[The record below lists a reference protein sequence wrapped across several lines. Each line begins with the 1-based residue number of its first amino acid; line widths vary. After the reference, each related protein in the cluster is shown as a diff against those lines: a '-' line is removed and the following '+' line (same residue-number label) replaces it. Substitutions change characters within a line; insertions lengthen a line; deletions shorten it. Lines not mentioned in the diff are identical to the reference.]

1 MSDFS
6 IIGNRT
12 AMIDAAAK
20 TTGAGKYTDD
30 LSVPGMLVGKILHSP
45 YPHARIRRIDTSR
58 AEKCEGVVAVVVGQD
73 APNPYGILP
82 VGHDEYALALDKVR
96 YVGDNVACVVAVS
109 ESIAE
114 TALELIDVEYEV
126 LPAYFDPEE
135 SMKAVTDLIHDSKP
149 GNLEKDYHHVF
160 GDPDQGFAGADQIA
174 EARFIANEVTHA
186 AMEPHSTLA
195 SFEIDPHTGKPGRLT
210 VWSSTQVPY
219 YLQHKLSLVL
229 EMPMAQIRVIK
240 PLVGGG
246 FGGKSEVIPLEIIAA
261 IAARKAQAAVKIT
274 YTREEVFWAHRGRPR
289 TIIDLKTG
297 VKKDGRITAVKARV
311 VQDGGAY
318 CSYGVVTILYSGALL
333 GALYD
338 IPNIQYDG
346 YRVLTNK
353 PACGAMRGHGTV
365 NVRFAFESQLDEL
378 ALAIGMDPAEIRQR
392 NLLQPPCITVNG
404 LRVQSY
410 GLPECI
416 EKTVDRSGWKQ
427 RKGKL
432 PRGRGLGIACSHY
445 VSGAA
450 NSIIRSDMPHS
461 TVNIKIDR
469 DGGVV
474 VYTGASEIGQ
484 GSDTMTAQIAAEVL
498 GCSLPRVRVIAADT
512 DLTPIDIGS
521 YSSRVTFMA
530 GNATLRAASEVK
542 RLIAAA
548 AAKKMGCAAE
558 DLIFR
563 NDQVLRKN
571 AAASVG
577 ELADKSVRTT
587 QDEASVSGRV
597 EGQILRGSLQ
607 QKRKE
612 EGPKEKMSFEEAV
625 VAAIDFHGGLTGT
638 GSYAPPQE
646 ARGGKHKGAGVGP
659 SPAYSYSAQVA
670 EVSVDE
676 ETGEVVVH
684 KVWAAHDC
692 GRALN
697 PVSVEGQIIG
707 SVWMGMGQAL
717 TEEMVWKD
725 GMLMNPGLLEYRS
738 PSSVE
743 SPEVEPIIV
752 ESVDPEGPFGAKECS
767 EGSLAATIPAIANAI
782 YDAVGVRLR
791 ESPFTPERVLSAL
804 RAKRNARAL
813 NLTKVLTRLLRH
825 ASANT
830 ADRCASKVRA
840 RNATRSIHRGEK
852 CRPPRAVP
860 IEPYK
865 VQTAPAQNCRRRNRV
880 SRGTF
885 DACRA
890 WQLARAGSNS
900 HPNHCRR
907 HRFNSIDAAET
918 IRAGARSRS
927 ARNRSA
933 ARHPAAARRRR
944 RNRGPHHAPRH
955 RALRLSAPALCGPHR
970 SSGDRGIARTAEHGH
985 HRR

>member
-1 MSDFS
+1 MTQPTTKDQRPTTDFS
-6 IIGNRT
+6 IIGKPT
-12 AMIDAAAK
+12 AMVDAAAK
-20 TTGAGKYTDD
+20 TTGVGKYTDD

-58 AEKCEGVVAVVVGQD
+58 AEQLEGVVAVVVGKD

-82 VGHDEYALALDKVR
+82 VGHDEHALALDKVR
-96 YVGDNVACVVAVS
+96 YVGDNVACVVAIS
-109 ESIAE
+109 EAIAE
-114 TALELIDVEYEV
+114 KALELIDVDYEV

-135 SMKAVTDLIHDSKP
+135 SMKATSDLIHDNKP
-149 GNLEKDYHHVF
+149 NNLEKDYHHIF
-160 GDPDQGFAGADQIA
+160 GDPDRGFAEADHVA

-195 SFEIDPHTGKPGRLT
+195 AFEIDPHTGKPGRLT

-261 IAARKAQAAVKIT
+261 VAARKAQAPVKIT

-297 VKKDGRITAVKARV
+297 VKSDGRITAVKARV

-378 ALAIGMDPAEIRQR
+378 AAKIAMDPAEIRCR

-416 EKTVDRSGWKQ
+416 EKTVERSRWDE

-498 GCSLPRVRVIAADT
+498 GCSLSRVRVIAADT

-530 GNATLRAASEVK
+530 GNATLRAANEVK
-542 RLIAAA
+542 KLIAAA
-548 AAKKMGCAAE
+548 AAKKMDCQPDDLVFREDAVVSRNGHVGTAAIGRPAE
-558 DLIFR
+558 
-563 NDQVLRKN
+563 QSS
-571 AAASVG
+571 AA
-577 ELADKSVRTT
+577 T
-587 QDEASVSGRV
+587 VSGRV

-607 QKRKE
+607 QKRKD
-612 EGPKEKMSFEEAV
+612 EGPKDQMSFEEAV
-625 VAAIDFHGGLTGT
+625 VAAIDFHGALTGT
-638 GSYAPPQE
+638 GSYAPPPE

-676 ETGEVVVH
+676 ETGEVTVH

-752 ESVDPEGPFGAKECS
+752 ESIDPEGPFGAKECS

-782 YDAVGVRLR
+782 YDAVGIRLH
-791 ESPFTPERVLSAL
+791 ESPFTPERVLAAL
-804 RAKRNARAL
+804 RAKRNAKAL
-813 NLTKVLTRLLRH
+813 NLTEGVDPTSPTRFREH
-825 ASANT
+825 
-830 ADRCASKVRA
+830 
-840 RNATRSIHRGEK
+840 G
-852 CRPPRAVP
+852 
-860 IEPYK
+860 
-865 VQTAPAQNCRRRNRV
+865 
-880 SRGTF
+880 
-885 DACRA
+885 
-890 WQLARAGSNS
+890 GSLWFKGKG
-900 HPNHCRR
+900 P
-907 HRFNSIDAAET
+907 E
-918 IRAGARSRS
+918 
-927 ARNRSA
+927 
-933 ARHPAAARRRR
+933 RHPLD
-944 RNRGPHHAPRH
+944 PSRH
-955 RALRLSAPALCGPHR
+955 EPAG
-970 SSGDRGIARTAEHGH
+970 GTD
-985 HRR
+985 

>member
-1 MSDFS
+1 MTNFS
-6 IIGNRT
+6 IIGKPIP
-12 AMIDAAAK
+12 MVDAAAK
-20 TTGAGKYTDD
+20 TTGSGKYTDD
-30 LSVPGMLVGKILHSP
+30 ISLPGMLIGKILHSP
-45 YPHARIRRIDTSR
+45 HPHARIKRIDISR
-58 AEKCEGVVAVVVGQD
+58 AGELDGVAAIVVGSD

-82 VGHDEYALALDKVR
+82 VGHDEHALAIDKVR
-96 YVGDNVACVVAVS
+96 YVGDNVACVVA
-109 ESIAE
+109 EDEATAE
-114 TALELIDVEYEV
+114 QALELIDVEYEL
-126 LPAYFDPEE
+126 LPAYFDPEA
-135 SMKAVTDLIHDSKP
+135 SMKAERDLIHDNKP
-149 GNLEKDYHHVF
+149 HNLEKDYHHVF
-160 GDPDQGFAGADQIA
+160 GDPERGFAEADRIE

-195 SFEIDPHTGKPGRLT
+195 SFDLDPQTGQLGRLT

-229 EMPMAQIRVIK
+229 EVPMSQIRVIK

-261 IAARKAQAAVKIT
+261 VAARKAKRPVKIT

-297 VKKDGRITAVKARV
+297 AKKDGRITAVKARV

-365 NVRFAFESQLDEL
+365 NVRFAFESQLDEIAAKL
-378 ALAIGMDPAEIRQR
+378 KIDSAEIRRR

-416 EKTVDRSGWKQ
+416 EKVVDGSGWRE

-432 PRGRGLGIACSHY
+432 PKGRGLGLACSHY

-469 DGGVV
+469 DGGVI

-498 GCSLPRVRVIAADT
+498 GCSLSRVKVVAADT

-530 GNATLRAASEVK
+530 GNATLRAAQEVK
-542 RLIAAA
+542 EQIASAAA
-548 AAKKMGCAAE
+548 RKMGCSVE
-558 DLIFR
+558 DLIFTR
-563 NDQVLRKN
+563 DVVSRKN
-571 AAASVG
+571 HDGAPSLPGVG
-577 ELADKSVRTT
+577 KGGDFDSSRVEQSSAT
-587 QDEASVSGRV
+587 VSGRV
-597 EGQILRGSLQ
+597 EGQILRDSLQ
-607 QKRKE
+607 QKRKKDDS
-612 EGPKEKMSFEEAV
+612 PKHSLTFEEAV
-625 VAAIDFHGGLTGT
+625 VAAIDFHGALTGT
-638 GSYAPPQE
+638 GSYAPPPE
-646 ARGGKHKGAGVGP
+646 ARGGKHKGGGVGP

-676 ETGEVVVH
+676 DTGEVTVH

-697 PVSVEGQIIG
+697 PVAVEGQVIG

-725 GMLMNPGLLEYRS
+725 GLLMNPGLLEYRS
-738 PSSVE
+738 PSSAE
-743 SPEVEPIIV
+743 SPEVVPFIV
-752 ESVDPEGPFGAKECS
+752 ESIDPEGPFGAKECS
-767 EGSLAATIPAIANAI
+767 EGALAATIPAIANAI
-782 YDAVGVRLR
+782 YDAVGIRLH
-791 ESPFTPERVLSAL
+791 ECPFTPERVLAAL
-804 RAKRNARAL
+804 RAKQKAKVL
-813 NLTKVLTRLLRH
+813 NLTEGV
-825 ASANT
+825 
-830 ADRCASKVRA
+830 D
-840 RNATRSIHRGEK
+840 
-852 CRPPRAVP
+852 P
-860 IEPYK
+860 
-865 VQTAPAQNCRRRNRV
+865 TAPI
-880 SRGTF
+880 
-885 DACRA
+885 
-890 WQLARAGSNS
+890 
-900 HPNHCRR
+900 
-907 HRFNSIDAAET
+907 RFREHG
-918 IRAGARSRS
+918 GAVWFKRK
-927 ARNRSA
+927 
-933 ARHPAAARRRR
+933 
-944 RNRGPHHAPRH
+944 GAPRM
-955 RALRLSAPALCGPHR
+955 SP
-970 SSGDRGIARTAEHGH
+970 
-985 HRR
+985 

>member
-1 MSDFS
+1 MSSEFAV
-6 IIGNRT
+6 IGKPT
-12 AMIDAAAK
+12 AMVDAAEK
-20 TTGAGKYTDD
+20 TTGSGKYTDD

-45 YPHARIRRIDTSR
+45 YPHARIKAIDTSK
-58 AEKCEGVVAVVVGQD
+58 AQKLDGVVAVAVGKD
-73 APNPYGILP
+73 APKTYGILP
-82 VGHDEYALALDKVR
+82 VGHDEYPLALDKVR
-96 YVGDNVACVVAVS
+96 YVGDNVACVVATS
-109 ESIAE
+109 EAIAE
-114 TALELIDVEYEV
+114 RALELIDVDYEV
-126 LPAYFDPEE
+126 LPGYFDPEE
-135 SMKAVTDLIHDSKP
+135 SMKAESDLIHDHKP
-149 GNLEKDYHHVF
+149 NNIEKDYHHVF
-160 GDPDQGFAGADQIA
+160 GDPEKGFTEADQIA
-174 EARFIANEVTHA
+174 EARFISNEVTHA

-261 IAARKAQAAVKIT
+261 IAARKAQAPVKIT

-378 ALAIGMDPAEIRQR
+378 ASAIGMDAAEIRRR
-392 NLLQPPCITVNG
+392 NLLKPPCITVNG

-416 EKTVDRSGWKQ
+416 EKTVERSGWKE

-432 PRGRGLGIACSHY
+432 AKGRGLGIACSHY

-484 GSDTMTAQIAAEVL
+484 GSDTMTAQVAAETL
-498 GCSLPRVRVIAADT
+498 GCSLSRVRVVAADT

-530 GNATLRAASEVK
+530 GNATLRAAAEVK
-542 RLIAAA
+542 KLIAAA
-548 AAKKMGCAAE
+548 AAKKMSCDPGDVVIRDDRVSREA
-558 DLIFR
+558 R
-563 NDQVLRKN
+563 
-571 AAASVG
+571 VG
-577 ELADKSVRTT
+577 TDTVVRPAQEGSAT
-587 QDEASVSGRV
+587 SVSGRV

-612 EGPKEKMSFEEAV
+612 EGPKDSMTFEEAV
-625 VAAIDFHGGLTGT
+625 VAAIDFHGALTGT
-638 GSYAPPQE
+638 GSYAPPAE

-659 SPAYSYSAQVA
+659 SPAYSYSSQVA

-676 ETGEVVVH
+676 ETGEVTVH

-782 YDAVGVRLR
+782 YDAVGVRLH
-791 ESPFTPERVLSAL
+791 ESPFTPERVLAAL
-804 RAKRNARAL
+804 RAKQKAKTL
-813 NLTKVLTRLLRH
+813 NLTEGI
-825 ASANT
+825 
-830 ADRCASKVRA
+830 D
-840 RNATRSIHRGEK
+840 
-852 CRPPRAVP
+852 P
-860 IEPYK
+860 
-865 VQTAPAQNCRRRNRV
+865 TAPTRFREH
-880 SRGTF
+880 G
-885 DACRA
+885 
-890 WQLARAGSNS
+890 GSLWFKGKG
-900 HPNHCRR
+900 P
-907 HRFNSIDAAET
+907 E
-918 IRAGARSRS
+918 
-927 ARNRSA
+927 
-933 ARHPAAARRRR
+933 RHPLDPSRQAE
-944 RNRGPHHAPRH
+944 APVGG
-955 RALRLSAPALCGPHR
+955 A
-970 SSGDRGIARTAEHGH
+970 D
-985 HRR
+985 

>member
-1 MSDFS
+1 MTPPTTKDKRLTTDFS
-6 IIGNRT
+6 IIGKPT
-12 AMIDAAAK
+12 AMVDAAEK

-30 LSVPGMLVGKILHSP
+30 LSVPGMLVGRILHSP
-45 YPHARIRRIDTSR
+45 FPHARIKRIDTSR
-58 AEKCEGVVAVVVGQD
+58 AEQFDGVVAIVVGKD
-73 APNPYGILP
+73 APNSYGILP
-82 VGHDEYALALDKVR
+82 VGHDEHALALDKVR
-96 YVGDNVACVVAVS
+96 YVGDNVACVVATS
-109 ESIAE
+109 EAIADK
-114 TALELIDVEYEV
+114 AMELIDVDYEV

-135 SMKAVTDLIHDSKP
+135 SMKASSDLIHDSKP
-149 GNLEKDYHHVF
+149 NNLEKDYHHVF
-160 GDPDQGFAGADQIA
+160 GDPEKGFAEADQVA

-195 SFEIDPHTGKPGRLT
+195 AFEIDPHTGKPGRLT

-246 FGGKSEVIPLEIIAA
+246 FGGKSEVIPIEIIAA
-261 IAARKAQAAVKIT
+261 VAARKAQAPVKIT

-289 TIIDLKTG
+289 TIIDLKTS
-297 VKKDGRITAVKARV
+297 VKNDGRITSVKARV

-333 GALYD
+333 GALYE

-378 ALAIGMDPAEIRQR
+378 AAKIGIDPAEIRRR

-416 EKTVDRSGWKQ
+416 DKTVERSGWKA

-432 PRGRGLGIACSHY
+432 PKGRGLGIACSHY

-498 GCSLPRVRVIAADT
+498 GCSLSRVRVIAADT

-530 GNATLRAASEVK
+530 GNATLRAAAEVK
-542 RLIAAA
+542 KLIAAA
-548 AAKKMGCAAE
+548 ASQKMNCAQDDLVFRDDVVGKREAHVGTAAFGRSAE
-558 DLIFR
+558 
-563 NDQVLRKN
+563 QSE
-571 AAASVG
+571 AATA
-577 ELADKSVRTT
+577 
-587 QDEASVSGRV
+587 SGRV

-607 QKRKE
+607 QKRKD
-612 EGPKEKMSFEEAV
+612 EGPKDQMTFEEAV
-625 VAAIDFHGGLTGT
+625 VAAIDFHGALTGT
-638 GSYAPPQE
+638 GSYAPPPE

-676 ETGEVVVH
+676 ETGEVTVH

-743 SPEVEPIIV
+743 SPDVEPIIV

-782 YDAVGVRLR
+782 YDAVGIRLH
-791 ESPFTPERVLSAL
+791 ESPFTPERVLAAL
-804 RAKRNARAL
+804 RAKKNGKAL
-813 NLTKVLTRLLRH
+813 NLTEGVDPT
-825 ASANT
+825 S
-830 ADRCASKVRA
+830 
-840 RNATRSIHRGEK
+840 
-852 CRPPRAVP
+852 PRRFR
-860 IEPYK
+860 EH
-865 VQTAPAQNCRRRNRV
+865 
-880 SRGTF
+880 G
-885 DACRA
+885 
-890 WQLARAGSNS
+890 GSLCFEGKG
-900 HPNHCRR
+900 P
-907 HRFNSIDAAET
+907 E
-918 IRAGARSRS
+918 
-927 ARNRSA
+927 
-933 ARHPAAARRRR
+933 RHPLDPSRQE
-944 RNRGPHHAPRH
+944 AP
-955 RALRLSAPALCGPHR
+955 
-970 SSGDRGIARTAEHGH
+970 SGGED
-985 HRR
+985 

>member
-1 MSDFS
+1 MV
-6 IIGNRT
+6 
-12 AMIDAAAK
+12 DAAGK

-30 LSVPGMLVGKILHSP
+30 LSLPGMLIGRILHSP
-45 YPHARIRRIDTSR
+45 YPHARIKRIDTSR
-58 AEKCEGVVAVVVGQD
+58 AEKLEGVVAVVVGKD

-96 YVGDNVACVVAVS
+96 YVGDNVACVAAVD
-109 ESIAE
+109 EA
-114 TALELIDVEYEV
+114 TADQALELIDVEYEL

-135 SMKAVTDLIHDSKP
+135 SMKAETDLIHDNKP
-149 GNLEKDYHHVF
+149 HNLEKDYHHVF
-160 GDPDQGFAGADQIA
+160 GDPEKGFAEADQIA

-195 SFEIDPHTGKPGRLT
+195 AFEIDSYTGNRGRLT
-210 VWSSTQVPY
+210 VQSSTQVPY

-261 IAARKAQAAVKIT
+261 IAARKALAPVKIT

-297 VKKDGRITAVKARV
+297 IKNDGRITAVKARV
-311 VQDGGAY
+311 IQDGGAY

-353 PACGAMRGHGTV
+353 PVCGAMRGHGTV

-378 ALAIGMDPAEIRQR
+378 AAKAGLDPAEIRQR

-416 EKTVDRSGWKQ
+416 EKTVERSGWKQ

-432 PRGRGLGIACSHY
+432 PKGRGLGIACSHY

-484 GSDTMTAQIAAEVL
+484 GSDTMTAQIAAETL
-498 GCSLPRVRVIAADT
+498 GCSLGRIKIVAADT

-530 GNATLRAASEVK
+530 GNATLRAAAEVK
-542 RLIAAA
+542 KRIALAAA
-548 AAKKMGCAAE
+548 RKMNCAPE

-563 NDQVLRKN
+563 DDVLYKQGSAPPAVSK
-571 AAASVG
+571 AADDDV
-577 ELADKSVRTT
+577 T
-587 QDEASVSGRV
+587 QSGVSVSGRV

-607 QKRKE
+607 QKRKD
-612 EGPKEKMSFEEAV
+612 EGPKDWMTFEEAV
-625 VAAIDFHGGLTGT
+625 VAAIDFHGALTGT
-638 GSYAPPQE
+638 GSYAPPAD

-670 EVSVDE
+670 EVTVDE
-676 ETGEVVVH
+676 DTGEVTVH

-752 ESVDPEGPFGAKECS
+752 ESIDPEGPFGAKECS

-782 YDAVGVRLR
+782 YDAVGVRLH
-791 ESPFTPERVLSAL
+791 ESPFTPERVLAAL
-804 RAKRNARAL
+804 RAKKNAKHI
-813 NLTKVLTRLLRH
+813 NLTEGIDPTSPARFREHGGSLWYRGKGPKRH
-825 ASANT
+825 ALDPSRRET
-830 ADRCASKVRA
+830 A
-840 RNATRSIHRGEK
+840 
-852 CRPPRAVP
+852 
-860 IEPYK
+860 
-865 VQTAPAQNCRRRNRV
+865 AQ
-880 SRGTF
+880 
-885 DACRA
+885 
-890 WQLARAGSNS
+890 AG
-900 HPNHCRR
+900 
-907 HRFNSIDAAET
+907 
-918 IRAGARSRS
+918 
-927 ARNRSA
+927 
-933 ARHPAAARRRR
+933 
-944 RNRGPHHAPRH
+944 
-955 RALRLSAPALCGPHR
+955 
-970 SSGDRGIARTAEHGH
+970 GDN
-985 HRR
+985 

>member
-1 MSDFS
+1 MTMSDFS
-6 IIGNRT
+6 IIGKPT
-12 AMIDAAAK
+12 AMVDAAEK

-30 LSVPGMLVGKILHSP
+30 LSVPGMLIGKILHSP
-45 YPHARIRRIDTSR
+45 FPHARIKHIDASR
-58 AEKCEGVVAVVVGQD
+58 AEKLDGVVAVAMGKD

-109 ESIAE
+109 EAIAE
-114 TALELIDVEYEV
+114 KALELIDIQYEV

-135 SMKAVTDLIHDSKP
+135 SMKAQTDLIHDNKP
-149 GNLEKDYHHVF
+149 GNLEKDYHHAF
-160 GDPDQGFAGADQIA
+160 GDPDKGFAEADHIA

-195 SFEIDPHTGKPGRLT
+195 SFELDPHTGNLGRLT

-261 IAARKAQAAVKIT
+261 VAARKAQAPVKIT

-297 VKKDGRITAVKARV
+297 IKNDGRITCVKARV

-365 NVRFAFESQLDEL
+365 NVRFAFESHLDEL
-378 ALAIGMDPAEIRQR
+378 AAKIRMDPAEIRQR
-392 NLLQPPCITVNG
+392 NLLKPPCITVNG

-416 EKTVDRSGWKQ
+416 EKTVERSGWKRRRGQ
-427 RKGKL
+427 L
-432 PRGRGLGIACSHY
+432 PKGRGLGIACSHY

-484 GSDTMTAQIAAEVL
+484 GSDTMTAQVAAEVL
-498 GCSLPRVRVIAADT
+498 GCTLARVRVIAADT

-530 GNATLRAASEVK
+530 GNATLRAAQDVK
-542 RLIAAA
+542 KRIAAA
-548 AAKKMGCAAE
+548 AAKKMNCAAE
-558 DLIFR
+558 DLVFR
-563 NDQVLRKN
+563 EDLVSKKGTALPVVKKDQAEEV
-571 AAASVG
+571 
-577 ELADKSVRTT
+577 EMT
-587 QDEASVSGRV
+587 QAGASVSGRV

-612 EGPKEKMSFEEAV
+612 EGPKEWMTFEEAV
-625 VAAIDFHGGLTGT
+625 VAAIDFHGALTGT

-646 ARGGKHKGAGVGP
+646 ARGGRHKGGGVGP

-676 ETGEVVVH
+676 ETGEVTVH

-725 GMLMNPGLLEYRS
+725 GMLMNGGMLEYRS

-752 ESVDPEGPFGAKECS
+752 ESIDPEGPFGAKECS
-767 EGSLAATIPAIANAI
+767 EGSLAATIPAISNAI
-782 YDAVGVRLR
+782 YDAVGVRLH
-791 ESPFTPERVLSAL
+791 ESPFTPERVLAAL
-804 RAKRNARAL
+804 RAKRHDKAL
-813 NLTKVLTRLLRH
+813 NLTEGVDPTAPRRFREHGGSLCFKGKGPERH
-825 ASANT
+825 AL
-830 ADRCASKVRA
+830 DPA
-840 RNATRSIHRGEK
+840 RRES
-852 CRPPRAVP
+852 P
-860 IEPYK
+860 
-865 VQTAPAQNCRRRNRV
+865 APA
-880 SRGTF
+880 G
-885 DACRA
+885 
-890 WQLARAGSNS
+890 
-900 HPNHCRR
+900 
-907 HRFNSIDAAET
+907 
-918 IRAGARSRS
+918 GA
-927 ARNRSA
+927 
-933 ARHPAAARRRR
+933 
-944 RNRGPHHAPRH
+944 
-955 RALRLSAPALCGPHR
+955 
-970 SSGDRGIARTAEHGH
+970 D
-985 HRR
+985 

>member
-1 MSDFS
+1 MSYFS
-6 IIGNRT
+6 IIGRPT
-12 AMIDAAAK
+12 AMVDAAEK
-20 TTGAGKYTDD
+20 TTGSGKYTDD
-30 LSVPGMLVGKILHSP
+30 LSVAGMMVGKILHSP
-45 YPHARIRRIDTSR
+45 YPHARIKKIDPTR
-58 AEKCEGVVAVVVGQD
+58 AEQLDGVVAVVVGKD

-82 VGHDEYALALDKVR
+82 VGHDEHALALAKVR
-96 YVGDNVACVVAVS
+96 YVGDNVACVVATS
-109 ESIAE
+109 DAIAE
-114 TALELIDVEYEV
+114 KALELIDVDYDL

-135 SMKAVTDLIHDSKP
+135 SMTAEADLIHDNKP
-149 GNLEKDYHHVF
+149 HNVEKDYHHVF
-160 GDPDQGFAGADQIA
+160 GDPERAFAEADHIA
-174 EARFIANEVTHA
+174 EARFLANEVTHA

-229 EMPMAQIRVIK
+229 EMPMQQIRVIK

-261 IAARKAQAAVKIT
+261 IAARKAKAPVKIT

-297 VKKDGRITAVKARV
+297 VRNDGRITAVKARV

-338 IPNIQYDG
+338 IRNVQYDG

-378 ALAIGMDPAEIRQR
+378 AGKIGMDPAEIRRR
-392 NLLQPPCITVNG
+392 NLLEPPCMTVNG

-416 EKTVDRSGWKQ
+416 DKTVERSGWKQ

-432 PRGRGLGIACSHY
+432 PKGRGLGIACSHY

-469 DGGVV
+469 DGQVV

-498 GCSLPRVRVIAADT
+498 GCSLSRVRVIAADT

-542 RLIAAA
+542 KQIAVAAA
-548 AAKKMGCAAE
+548 RKMNCAPG
-558 DLIFR
+558 DLLFR
-563 NDQVLRKN
+563 QDLVARKN
-571 AAASVG
+571 GRAAM
-577 ELADKSVRTT
+577 ADLGNLPQAETGDPVKPNSPAT
-587 QDEASVSGRV
+587 VSGHV

-607 QKRKE
+607 QKRQD
-612 EGPKEKMSFEEAV
+612 EGPKDQMTFEEAV
-625 VAAIDFHGGLTGT
+625 VAAIDFHGAVTGT
-638 GSYAPPQE
+638 GSYAPPPE

-676 ETGEVVVH
+676 ETGEVTVH

-738 PSSVE
+738 PSAAE

-752 ESVDPEGPFGAKECS
+752 ESIDPEGPFGAKECS

-782 YDAVGVRLR
+782 YDAVGIRLH
-791 ESPFTPERVLSAL
+791 ESPFTPERVLAAL
-804 RAKRNARAL
+804 RAKNNAKVL
-813 NLTKVLTRLLRH
+813 NLTEGVDPT
-825 ASANT
+825 SP
-830 ADRCASKVRA
+830 A
-840 RNATRSIHRGEK
+840 RFR
-852 CRPPRAVP
+852 
-860 IEPYK
+860 
-865 VQTAPAQNCRRRNRV
+865 
-880 SRGTF
+880 
-885 DACRA
+885 
-890 WQLARAGSNS
+890 
-900 HPNHCRR
+900 
-907 HRFNSIDAAET
+907 
-918 IRAGARSRS
+918 
-927 ARNRSA
+927 
-933 ARHPAAARRRR
+933 
-944 RNRGPHHAPRH
+944 
-955 RALRLSAPALCGPHR
+955 
-970 SSGDRGIARTAEHGH
+970 EHGGSLGFKGKGPERH
-985 HRR
+985 LAPPSPAPSWPGGAD

>member
-1 MSDFS
+1 MPNDFS
-6 IIGNRT
+6 IIGKPI
-12 AMIDAAAK
+12 AMVDAAGK
-20 TTGAGKYTDD
+20 TTDD
-30 LSVPGMLVGKILHSP
+30 LCLPGMLVGKILHSP
-45 YPHARIRRIDTSR
+45 YPHARVKGIDTAR
-58 AEKCEGVVAVVVGQD
+58 AEKLDGVIAVATGKD
-73 APNPYGILP
+73 APNTYGILP
-82 VGHDEYALALDKVR
+82 VGHDEHALAVDKVR
-96 YVGDNVACVVAVS
+96 YVGDNVACVAAVD
-109 ESIAE
+109 EATAE
-114 TALELIDVEYEV
+114 QALELIDVEYEV

-135 SMKAVTDLIHDSKP
+135 SMKAETDLIHDNKP
-149 GNLEKDYHHVF
+149 HNIEKDYHHVF
-160 GDPDQGFAGADQIA
+160 GDPDRGFAEADHVA

-195 SFEIDPHTGKPGRLT
+195 SFELDSQTGEMGRLT

-229 EMPMAQIRVIK
+229 DMPMQQIRVIK

-246 FGGKSEVIPLEIIAA
+246 FGGKSEVIPLEIISAV
-261 IAARKAQAAVKIT
+261 AARKAKAPVKIT

-297 VKKDGRITAVKARV
+297 VTKDGRIQSVAAKVI
-311 VQDGGAY
+311 QDGGAY

-338 IPNIQYDG
+338 IPNIKYDG

-378 ALAIGMDPAEIRQR
+378 AATLKIDPAEIRRR
-392 NLLQPPCITVNG
+392 NLLQPPCVTING

-416 EKTVDRSGWKQ
+416 EKVVARSGWNV
-427 RKGKL
+427 RMGKL

-474 VYTGASEIGQ
+474 VYTGAAEIGQ
-484 GSDTMTAQIAAEVL
+484 GSDTMTAQIAAETL
-498 GCSLPRVRVIAADT
+498 GCSLSRVRVIAADT
-512 DLTPIDIGS
+512 DLTPIDSGS
-521 YSSRVTFMA
+521 YSSRVTFMN
-530 GNATLRAASEVK
+530 GNATLRAAQEVK
-542 RLIAAA
+542 KQIAAA
-548 AAKKMGCAAE
+548 AARKMGCGAE
-558 DLIFR
+558 DVIFR
-563 NDQVLRKN
+563 DDMVSKGSAGGIAL
-571 AAASVG
+571 
-577 ELADKSVRTT
+577 DT
-587 QDEASVSGRV
+587 QTQPTVSGRV

-607 QKRKE
+607 QKRKD
-612 EGPKEKMSFEEAV
+612 EGPKDSLTFEEAV
-625 VAAIDFHGGLTGT
+625 VAAIDFHGALSGT
-638 GSYAPPQE
+638 GSYAPPAA
-646 ARGGKHKGAGVGP
+646 ARGGKHKGGGVGP

-676 ETGEVVVH
+676 DTGEVTVH

-752 ESVDPEGPFGAKECS
+752 ESIDPEGPFGAKECS

-782 YDAVGVRLR
+782 YDAVGIRLH
-791 ESPFTPERVLSAL
+791 EAPFTPERVLSAL
-804 RAKRNARAL
+804 RAQKNAKPL
-813 NLTKVLTRLLRH
+813 NLTEGV
-825 ASANT
+825 
-830 ADRCASKVRA
+830 D
-840 RNATRSIHRGEK
+840 
-852 CRPPRAVP
+852 P
-860 IEPYK
+860 
-865 VQTAPAQNCRRRNRV
+865 TAPTRFREHGGALWFKGKGPERHEMDP
-880 SRGTF
+880 SRK
-885 DACRA
+885 
-890 WQLARAGSNS
+890 AGSV
-900 HPNHCRR
+900 
-907 HRFNSIDAAET
+907 
-918 IRAGARSRS
+918 
-927 ARNRSA
+927 
-933 ARHPAAARRRR
+933 
-944 RNRGPHHAPRH
+944 
-955 RALRLSAPALCGPHR
+955 
-970 SSGDRGIARTAEHGH
+970 
-985 HRR
+985 

>member
-1 MSDFS
+1 MTEFS
-6 IIGNRT
+6 IIGKPI
-12 AMIDAAAK
+12 AMVDAAAK

-30 LSVPGMLVGKILHSP
+30 LCLPGMLVGKILHSP
-45 YPHARIRRIDTSR
+45 YPHARIKRIDTSR
-58 AEKCEGVVAVVVGQD
+58 AERLDGVAAVVTGKD
-73 APNPYGILP
+73 APTPYGILP
-82 VGHDEYALALDKVR
+82 VGHDEHALALDKVR
-96 YVGDNVACVVAVS
+96 YVGDNLACVAAVS
-109 ESIAE
+109 EDIAE
-114 TALELIDVEYEV
+114 EALEVIDVEYEV

-135 SMKAVTDLIHDSKP
+135 SMKAETNLIHDNKP
-149 GNLEKDYHHVF
+149 HNIEKDYHHVF
-160 GDPDQGFAGADQIA
+160 GDPDKALA
-174 EARFIANEVTHA
+174 EADYVAEGRFIANEVTHA

-195 SFEIDPHTGKPGRLT
+195 SFELDPHTGKLGRLT

-261 IAARKAQAAVKIT
+261 IAARAARAPVKIT

-297 VKKDGRITAVKARV
+297 ITKDGRITAVKARV
-311 VQDGGAY
+311 IQDGGAY

-378 ALAIGMDPAEIRQR
+378 AAKLGLDPAEIRQR
-392 NLLQPPCITVNG
+392 NLLQPPCVTING

-416 EKTVDRSGWKQ
+416 EKVVERSGWKQ
-427 RKGKL
+427 RQGKL
-432 PRGRGLGIACSHY
+432 PRGKGLGIACSHY

-484 GSDTMTAQIAAEVL
+484 GSDTMTAQIAAETL
-498 GCSLPRVRVIAADT
+498 GCSLARVKIVAADT

-530 GNATLRAASEVK
+530 GNATLRAAEEVK
-542 RLIAAA
+542 KQIAVAAA
-548 AAKKMGCAAE
+548 RKMNCPVE
-558 DLIFR
+558 ELIFR
-563 NDQVLRKN
+563 DDVVSKKD
-571 AAASVG
+571 ASVARAPSPAA
-577 ELADKSVRTT
+577 LAENPPT
-587 QDEASVSGRV
+587 VSDHV
-597 EGQILRGSLQ
+597 DGQILRGSLQ
-607 QKRKE
+607 QKRKD
-612 EGPKEKMSFEEAV
+612 EGPKDSMSFEEAV
-625 VAAIDFHGGLTGT
+625 VAAIDFHGALTGT
-638 GSYAPPQE
+638 GSYAPPPE
-646 ARGGKHKGAGVGP
+646 ARGGKHRGAGVGP

-670 EVSVDE
+670 EVTVDE
-676 ETGEVVVH
+676 DTGEVTVH

-707 SVWMGMGQAL
+707 SAWMGMGQAL
-717 TEEMVWKD
+717 TEETVWKD
-725 GMLMNPGLLEYRS
+725 GMLMNPGMLEYRS

-752 ESVDPEGPFGAKECS
+752 ESIDPEGPFGAKECS

-782 YDAVGVRLR
+782 YDAVGIRLH
-791 ESPFTPERVLSAL
+791 EAPFTPERVLAAL
-804 RAKRNARAL
+804 RAQRSEKKL
-813 NLTKVLTRLLRH
+813 NLTEGVNPTAPMRFREHGGALCFKGKGPERH
-825 ASANT
+825 AL
-830 ADRCASKVRA
+830 D
-840 RNATRSIHRGEK
+840 
-852 CRPPRAVP
+852 P
-860 IEPYK
+860 
-865 VQTAPAQNCRRRNRV
+865 
-880 SRGTF
+880 
-885 DACRA
+885 
-890 WQLARAGSNS
+890 
-900 HPNHCRR
+900 
-907 HRFNSIDAAET
+907 
-918 IRAGARSRS
+918 
-927 ARNRSA
+927 
-933 ARHPAAARRRR
+933 ARR
-944 RNRGPHHAPRH
+944 PEQA
-955 RALRLSAPALCGPHR
+955 
-970 SSGDRGIARTAEHGH
+970 
-985 HRR
+985 

>member
-1 MSDFS
+1 MTIQFVSGRIVTENAEPRTEMANDGPPTTDFS
-6 IIGNRT
+6 IIGKPI
-12 AMIDAAAK
+12 AMIDAAGK

-30 LSVPGMLVGKILHSP
+30 LSVAGMLYGKILHSP
-45 YPHARIRRIDTSR
+45 HPHARIKSIDTTR
-58 AEKCEGVVAVVVGQD
+58 AEKLEGVVAVVTGKD
-73 APNPYGILP
+73 APNPFGILP
-82 VGHDEYALALDKVR
+82 VGHDEHALALDKVR
-96 YVGDNVACVVAVS
+96 YVGDNVACVAAVS
-109 ESIAE
+109 ESVAE
-114 TALELIDVEYEV
+114 KALELIDVDYEL

-135 SMKAVTDLIHDSKP
+135 SMKAERDLIHDNKP
-149 GNLEKDYHHVF
+149 NNVEKDYHHVF
-160 GDPDQGFAGADQIA
+160 GDPDKAFA
-174 EARFIANEVTHA
+174 EADYVAEGRFLANEVTHA

-195 SFEIDPHTGKPGRLT
+195 SFELDPHTGELGRLT

-229 EMPMAQIRVIK
+229 EMPMSQIRVIK

-246 FGGKSEVIPLEIIAA
+246 FGGKSEVIPVEIIAG
-261 IAARKAQAAVKIT
+261 IAARAARKPVKIT

-297 VKKDGRITAVKARV
+297 VKNDGRITAVKARV
-311 VQDGGAY
+311 VQDGGGY

-365 NVRFAFESQLDEL
+365 NVRFAFESQLDEIAAKL
-378 ALAIGMDPAEIRQR
+378 NIDPAEIRRR
-392 NLLQPPCITVNG
+392 NLLQPPCVTVNG
-404 LRVQSY
+404 LRVLSY

-416 EKTVDRSGWKQ
+416 DQIVTRSKWNE
-427 RKGKL
+427 RKGRL
-432 PRGRGLGIACSHY
+432 GRGRGLGIACSHY

-474 VYTGASEIGQ
+474 IYTGASDIGQ
-484 GSDTMTAQIAAEVL
+484 GSDTMVAQIAAETL
-498 GCSLPRVRVIAADT
+498 GCSLSRVRVIAADT

-521 YSSRVTFMA
+521 YSSRVTFMN
-530 GNATLRAASEVK
+530 GNATLRAAGEVK
-542 RLIAAA
+542 SQIAAA
-548 AAKKMGCAAE
+548 AAQRMSCGAE
-558 DLIFR
+558 ELIFR
-563 NDQVLRKN
+563 GDKVIKRQNAGGGARATQQQDQATV
-571 AAASVG
+571 A
-577 ELADKSVRTT
+577 
-587 QDEASVSGRV
+587 GRV

-607 QKRKE
+607 QKRKD
-612 EGPKEKMSFEEAV
+612 EGPKDSMTFEEAV
-625 VAAIDFHGGLTGT
+625 VAAIDFHGALTGT
-638 GSYAPPQE
+638 GSYAPPPE

-676 ETGEVVVH
+676 DTGEVTVH

-725 GMLMNPGLLEYRS
+725 GLLMNPGLLEYRS

-752 ESVDPEGPFGAKECS
+752 ESIDPEGPFGAKECS

-782 YDAVGVRLR
+782 YDAVGIRLH
-791 ESPFTPERVLSAL
+791 ESPFTAERVLSAL
-804 RAKRNARAL
+804 RAQKNAKPL
-813 NLTKVLTRLLRH
+813 NLTEGV
-825 ASANT
+825 
-830 ADRCASKVRA
+830 D
-840 RNATRSIHRGEK
+840 
-852 CRPPRAVP
+852 P
-860 IEPYK
+860 
-865 VQTAPAQNCRRRNRV
+865 TAP
-880 SRGTF
+880 T
-885 DACRA
+885 
-890 WQLARAGSNS
+890 
-900 HPNHCRR
+900 
-907 HRFNSIDAAET
+907 RF
-918 IRAGARSRS
+918 R
-927 ARNRSA
+927 
-933 ARHPAAARRRR
+933 
-944 RNRGPHHAPRH
+944 
-955 RALRLSAPALCGPHR
+955 
-970 SSGDRGIARTAEHGH
+970 EHGGALWLKGKGPERH
-985 HRR
+985 SEDSSRQTTQPGGAD

>member
-1 MSDFS
+1 MTFPTTNDQRPTTDFS
-6 IIGNRT
+6 IIGKPT
-12 AMIDAAAK
+12 AMVDAAEK
-20 TTGAGKYTDD
+20 TTGAGRYTDD
-30 LSVPGMLVGKILHSP
+30 LSLPGMLIGKILHSP
-45 YPHARIRRIDTSR
+45 YPHARIKSIDTSR
-58 AEKCEGVVAVVVGQD
+58 AEELDGVVAVVIGQD
-73 APNPYGILP
+73 APKTYGILP
-82 VGHDEYALALDKVR
+82 VGHDEYPLAVDKVR
-96 YVGDNVACVVAVS
+96 YVGDNVACVVATN
-109 ESIAE
+109 EAIAE
-114 TALELIDVEYEV
+114 KALELIGVDYEV

-135 SMKAVTDLIHDSKP
+135 SMKAETDLIHDHKP
-149 GNLEKDYHHVF
+149 HNLEKDYHHSF
-160 GDPDQGFAGADQIA
+160 GDPEKGFAEADEIA
-174 EARFIANEVTHA
+174 EARFVANEVTHA

-229 EMPMAQIRVIK
+229 DMPMSQIRVIK

-261 IAARKAQAAVKIT
+261 VAARKAQAPVKIT

-289 TIIDLKTG
+289 TIVDLKTG

-378 ALAIGMDPAEIRQR
+378 AAKIGMDPAEIRQR
-392 NLLQPPCITVNG
+392 NLLHPPCITVNG

-416 EKTVDRSGWKQ
+416 EKTVERSGWKD

-432 PRGRGLGIACSHY
+432 SKGRGLGIACSHY

-484 GSDTMTAQIAAEVL
+484 GSDTMTAQIAAEAL
-498 GCSLPRVRVIAADT
+498 GCSLSRIRVIAADT

-530 GNATLRAASEVK
+530 GNATLRAAQEVK
-542 RLIAAA
+542 KLIAAA
-548 AAKKMGCAAE
+548 AAKKMACGTE
-558 DLIFR
+558 DLVFKE
-563 NDQVLRKN
+563 DKVERKN
-571 AAASVG
+571 GHLTG
-577 ELADKSVRTT
+577 EAPGR
-587 QDEASVSGRV
+587 EAEQRSEATVSGRV
-597 EGQILRGSLQ
+597 EGQILRDSLQ
-607 QKRKE
+607 QKRKD
-612 EGPKEKMSFEEAV
+612 EGPKDQMTFEEAV
-625 VAAIDFHGGLTGT
+625 VAAIDFHGALTGT
-638 GSYAPPQE
+638 GSYAPPPE

-676 ETGEVVVH
+676 ETGEVAVH

-738 PSSVE
+738 PSSIE
-743 SPEVEPIIV
+743 SPSVEPIIV
-752 ESVDPEGPFGAKECS
+752 ESIDPEGPFGAKECS

-782 YDAVGVRLR
+782 YDAIGVRLH
-791 ESPFTPERVLSAL
+791 ESPFTPERVLAAI
-804 RAKRNARAL
+804 RAKKSAKSL
-813 NLTKVLTRLLRH
+813 NLTEGVDPT
-825 ASANT
+825 S
-830 ADRCASKVRA
+830 
-840 RNATRSIHRGEK
+840 
-852 CRPPRAVP
+852 P
-860 IEPYK
+860 
-865 VQTAPAQNCRRRNRV
+865 
-880 SRGTF
+880 SRFREHG
-885 DACRA
+885 
-890 WQLARAGSNS
+890 GSLCFKGKG
-900 HPNHCRR
+900 P
-907 HRFNSIDAAET
+907 E
-918 IRAGARSRS
+918 
-927 ARNRSA
+927 
-933 ARHPAAARRRR
+933 RHPLDPSRQEVAI
-944 RNRGPHHAPRH
+944 G
-955 RALRLSAPALCGPHR
+955 G
-970 SSGDRGIARTAEHGH
+970 GD
-985 HRR
+985 

>member
-1 MSDFS
+1 MNNDFS
-6 IIGNRT
+6 IIGRPT
-12 AMIDAAAK
+12 AMIDAAEK

-30 LSVPGMLVGKILHSP
+30 LSLPGMMVGKILHSP
-45 YPHARIRRIDTSR
+45 YPHARLRRIDPSR
-58 AEKCEGVVAVVVGQD
+58 AEKLEGVIAVVTGKD

-82 VGHDEYALALDKVR
+82 VGHDEHALALDKVR

-109 ESIAE
+109 EAIAE
-114 TALELIDVEYEV
+114 QALELIDVDYQV

-135 SMKAVTDLIHDSKP
+135 SMKAQADLIHENKP

-160 GDPDQGFAGADQIA
+160 GDPEKGFAEADHVA

-195 SFEIDPHTGKPGRLT
+195 TFEIDPHTGKSGRLT

-229 EMPMAQIRVIK
+229 EMPMQQIRVIK

-261 IAARKAQAAVKIT
+261 VAARKAQAPVKIT

-297 VKKDGRITAVKARV
+297 VKSDGRITAVKARV

-378 ALAIGMDPAEIRQR
+378 AGKIGMDPAEIRRR
-392 NLLQPPCITVNG
+392 NLLQPPCVTVNG

-416 EKTVDRSGWKQ
+416 EKTVERSGWNE
-427 RKGKL
+427 RHGKL
-432 PRGRGLGIACSHY
+432 PKGRGLGIACSHY

-484 GSDTMTAQIAAEVL
+484 GSDTMTAQVAAEVL
-498 GCSLPRVRVIAADT
+498 GCSLSRVRVIAADT

-530 GNATLRAASEVK
+530 GNATLRAAGEVK
-542 RLIAAA
+542 KLIAAA
-548 AAKKMGCAAE
+548 AAKKMGCAVE

-563 NDQVLRKN
+563 DDMVVQRAHVGR
-571 AAASVG
+571 AALGRPAEQSS
-577 ELADKSVRTT
+577 A
-587 QDEASVSGRV
+587 ASVSGRV

-607 QKRKE
+607 QKRKD
-612 EGPKEKMSFEEAV
+612 EGPKDCMTFEEAV
-625 VAAIDFHGGLTGT
+625 VAAIDFHGALTGT
-638 GSYAPPQE
+638 GSYAPPPE

-676 ETGEVVVH
+676 ETGEVTVH

-738 PSSVE
+738 PSSIE
-743 SPEVEPIIV
+743 SPAVEPIIV
-752 ESVDPEGPFGAKECS
+752 ESIDPEGPFGAKECS

-782 YDAVGVRLR
+782 YDAVGVRLH
-791 ESPFTPERVLSAL
+791 ESPFTPERVLAAL
-804 RAKRNARAL
+804 RAKKNAKVL
-813 NLTKVLTRLLRH
+813 NLTEGVDPTSPTRFREH
-825 ASANT
+825 
-830 ADRCASKVRA
+830 
-840 RNATRSIHRGEK
+840 G
-852 CRPPRAVP
+852 
-860 IEPYK
+860 
-865 VQTAPAQNCRRRNRV
+865 
-880 SRGTF
+880 
-885 DACRA
+885 
-890 WQLARAGSNS
+890 GSLWFKGKG
-900 HPNHCRR
+900 P
-907 HRFNSIDAAET
+907 E
-918 IRAGARSRS
+918 
-927 ARNRSA
+927 
-933 ARHPAAARRRR
+933 RHPLDPSRRDVTT
-944 RNRGPHHAPRH
+944 GGA
-955 RALRLSAPALCGPHR
+955 
-970 SSGDRGIARTAEHGH
+970 D
-985 HRR
+985 

>member
-1 MSDFS
+1 MRNGFS
-6 IIGNRT
+6 IIGKPT
-12 AMIDAAAK
+12 AMIDAAEK
-20 TTGAGKYTDD
+20 TTGTGKYTDD
-30 LSVPGMLVGKILHSP
+30 LRVPGMLVGKILHSP
-45 YPHARIRRIDTSR
+45 YPHARIKRIDTSR
-58 AEKCEGVVAVVVGQD
+58 TEKLDGVITVAVGTD
-73 APNPYGILP
+73 APTPFGILP
-82 VGHDEYALALDKVR
+82 VGHDEHALALDKVR
-96 YVGDNVACVVAVS
+96 YVGDNVACVAAVS
-109 ESIAE
+109 EAIAE
-114 TALELIDVEYEV
+114 KAVELIEVEYEL

-135 SMKAVTDLIHDSKP
+135 SMKAQSDLIHDNKP
-149 GNLEKDYHHVF
+149 QNLEKDYHHVF
-160 GDPDQGFAGADQIA
+160 GDPDQGFAQADHVA
-174 EARFIANEVTHA
+174 EARFLANEVTHA

-195 SFEIDPHTGKPGRLT
+195 SFEIDPHTGKQGRLT

-229 EMPMAQIRVIK
+229 EMPMQQIRVIK

-261 IAARKAQAAVKIT
+261 VAARKAQAPVKIT

-297 VKKDGRITAVKARV
+297 VKNDGRITAVKARV

-378 ALAIGMDPAEIRQR
+378 AERSSMDPAEIRRR
-392 NLLQPPCITVNG
+392 NLLQPPCVTVNG

-416 EKTVDRSGWKQ
+416 ERTVERSGW
-427 RKGKL
+427 RERRGKL
-432 PRGRGLGIACSHY
+432 PKGRGLGIACSHY

-484 GSDTMTAQIAAEVL
+484 GSDTMTAQIAAETL
-498 GCSLPRVRVIAADT
+498 GCSLSRVRVIAADT

-530 GNATLRAASEVK
+530 GNATLRAAGEVK
-542 RLIAAA
+542 KIISAA
-548 AAKKMGCAAE
+548 AAKRMGCE
-558 DLIFR
+558 VEELIFR
-563 NDQVLRKN
+563 DDTILKRNRLELERTESAQSLRGPDGRGR
-571 AAASVG
+571 SSPHG
-577 ELADKSVRTT
+577 SSLAQHLDSA
-587 QDEASVSGRV
+587 ASVSGHV

-607 QKRKE
+607 QKRKD
-612 EGPKEKMSFEEAV
+612 EGPKDSMTFEEAV
-625 VAAIDFHGGLTGT
+625 VAAIDFHGALTGT
-638 GSYAPPQE
+638 GSYAPPPD

-670 EVSVDE
+670 EVRVDE

-738 PSSVE
+738 PSSIE
-743 SPEVEPIIV
+743 SPAVEPIIV
-752 ESVDPEGPFGAKECS
+752 ESIDPEGPFGAKECS

-782 YDAVGVRLR
+782 YDAVGVRLH
-791 ESPFTPERVLSAL
+791 ESPFTPERVLAAL
-804 RAKRNARAL
+804 RAKRNAKSL
-813 NLTKVLTRLLRH
+813 NLTEGV
-825 ASANT
+825 
-830 ADRCASKVRA
+830 D
-840 RNATRSIHRGEK
+840 
-852 CRPPRAVP
+852 P
-860 IEPYK
+860 
-865 VQTAPAQNCRRRNRV
+865 TAPARFREHGGALCFKEKGPQRHAL
-880 SRGTF
+880 
-885 DACRA
+885 DP
-890 WQLARAGSNS
+890 ARAEPS
-900 HPNHCRR
+900 
-907 HRFNSIDAAET
+907 
-918 IRAGARSRS
+918 AGGA
-927 ARNRSA
+927 
-933 ARHPAAARRRR
+933 
-944 RNRGPHHAPRH
+944 
-955 RALRLSAPALCGPHR
+955 
-970 SSGDRGIARTAEHGH
+970 D
-985 HRR
+985 